1 MTSPNERLLHTGTQL
16 NFFLRFTVEH
26 FLLQPSSSC
35 HFSCTWAHLR
45 PDGYRANS
53 FNDKELSQPGV
64 ESTGSRWQ
72 LEVEQTAYGIELLC
86 QGQWLDRNLQ
96 ELCWHLEEFHITHQ
110 HTRWRGQDILTQST
124 PTAVVQD
131 HYGFSLLWLCSM
143 KRTYDRGLSIAFAIL
158 KYLTEHSHTW
168 LRPPTGC
175 GGFVLV
181 TAMNEMSLHFFSHLI
196 FKGVHPYK

>member
-1 MTSPNERLLHTGTQL
+1 M
-16 NFFLRFTVEH
+16 VI
-26 FLLQPSSSC
+26 
-35 HFSCTWAHLR
+35 
-45 PDGYRANS
+45 
-53 FNDKELSQPGV
+53 NDKELSQPGV

-143 KRTYDRGLSIAFAIL
+143 KRTYDRGLSFAFAIL
-158 KYLTEHSHTW
+158 KYLTEHRAQPHVAQATNGLRRLCVGHCDEWDEPSFLFPSHFQG
-168 LRPPTGC
+168 RPSIQIRTNTRSSEYKHSTKHISTRTPTHKPMH
-175 GGFVLV
+175 
-181 TAMNEMSLHFFSHLI
+181 T
-196 FKGVHPYK
+196 